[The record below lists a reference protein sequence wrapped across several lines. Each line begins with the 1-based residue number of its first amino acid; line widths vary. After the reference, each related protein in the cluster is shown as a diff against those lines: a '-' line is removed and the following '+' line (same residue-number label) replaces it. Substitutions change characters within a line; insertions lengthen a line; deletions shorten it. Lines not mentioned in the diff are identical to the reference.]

1 MISVPHVAYLAGYGL
16 LFITVVTSAYALWRR
31 RDLQRIDILVVV
43 ASQMIS
49 AFLGRT
55 TTYFL
60 VARALLLLSQPFFL
74 LRLVRHFRDL
84 PRMLLA
90 TVVALIPIG
99 VAVMIVW
106 RPVPTERPLR
116 NRPVL
121 LRQPGLFRGVC
132 ADTGSAPNGGRDR
145 TPTSGGR
152 HRHLGAGGAALSGLA
167 LVHRTR
173 Q

>member
-31 RDLQRIDILVVV
+31 RDLQRIDILVLV
-43 ASQMIS
+43 ASQMTS

-60 VARALLLLSQPFFL
+60 VARALLQLAQPFFL
-74 LRLVRHFRDL
+74 LRLVRHFRDV
-84 PRMLLA
+84 PRMLLT

-99 VAVMIVW
+99 VAAVVAW
-106 RPVPTERPLR
+106 RPVRPNALSGTVQFYCASLVVFAALALTQEAR
-116 NRPVL
+116 RTA
-121 LRQPGLFRGVC
+121 GV
-132 ADTGSAPNGGRDR
+132 TR
-145 TPTSGGR
+145 TPISGCR
-152 HRHLGAGGAALSGLA
+152 HRHLGAGGVALSELA
-167 LVHRTR
+167 LVHRTH